1 MKKRVV
7 LATLFV
13 AIGFILIF
21 AVPTP
26 AEGPTLIF
34 LSDEQAIRF
43 IDAIGLM
50 LALPSWFYL
59 NLIALRFPIERW
71 IPKS

>member
-34 LSDEQAIRF
+34 LSDEHAIRF

-50 LALPSWFYL
+50 LALPS
-59 NLIALRFPIERW
+59 
-71 IPKS
+71 